1 MFICCV
7 FASERRERTCPKTIN
22 LLAVT
27 DLSCGALKAVMQ
39 HCGETVPVSCCSSSL
54 SNMTQFVLSDIS
66 ALRNVQLIELAGYR
80 CVCQAVKSWHH
91 RLLKA
96 EFGKPLPIV
105 TIIEKHFNIFVLKQL
120 VINTFTYL
128 SNLKIV
134 TVCYIFIII
143 ILIVKSLDFGQ
154 LAIQNKQFQDI
165 KMLFFTVFRCFKH
178 WSLNQFIE
186 KIICR
191 VTDQEKSCY
200 LQPWNIW
207 VTSSELK
214 WLVD

>member
-1 MFICCV
+1 MFICCI
-7 FASERRERTCPKTIN
+7 FASERRERTCTKTIN

-39 HCGETVPVSCCSSSL
+39 HCSETLPVSCCSSSL

-66 ALRNVQLIELAGYR
+66 ALHNVQLIEPAGYR

-105 TIIEKHFNIFVLKQL
+105 TIIENFNIFVLKQL
-120 VINTFTYL
+120 VINTFTYQ
-128 SNLKIV
+128 SNLIV

-143 ILIVKSLDFGQ
+143 IIIVKFLDFGQ

-165 KMLFFTVFRCFKH
+165 KMMFFSVFRCFKH
-178 WSLNQFIE
+178 
-186 KIICR
+186 
-191 VTDQEKSCY
+191 
-200 LQPWNIW
+200 
-207 VTSSELK
+207 
-214 WLVD
+214 